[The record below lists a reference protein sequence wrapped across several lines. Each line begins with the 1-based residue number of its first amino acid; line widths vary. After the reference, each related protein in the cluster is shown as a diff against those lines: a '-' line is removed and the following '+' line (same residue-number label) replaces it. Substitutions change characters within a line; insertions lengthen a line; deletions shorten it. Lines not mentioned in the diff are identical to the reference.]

1 MAKLKAFNT
10 GKFEEK
16 VIALS
21 MYDST
26 VLTQLYQ
33 SPDNRRKIS
42 RGAAFFVKNYF
53 EQYMDSKA
61 KSMNKE
67 FHHIYEFGR
76 TGDKNSRL
84 FKGAV
89 IDAPAGATINYSF
102 INAKV
107 PNRFGYDFPRKAE
120 VMETGNPVTIRPKRK
135 QYLKFKLEDGRFVTT
150 KQSVVK
156 EPGGPVA
163 GNFTKEFNRF
173 MAVQAA
179 KILEKFKY
187 YQMIEA
193 AMIGKRRLVIP
204 RINAGMTADAVKRAK
219 IDADQIANV
228 AGVRYV

>member
-10 GKFEEK
+10 GKFPEK
-16 VIALS
+16 VMAMS

-26 VLTQLYQ
+26 VLRELYQ
-33 SPDNRRKIS
+33 SPDNKRKIS
-42 RGAAFFVKNYF
+42 RGAAYFVKNYF

-61 KSMNKE
+61 RSMRKE

-76 TGDKNSRL
+76 TGDKNARL
-84 FKGAV
+84 FKGV
-89 IDAPAGATINYSF
+89 VLDVPAGATINYSF
-102 INAKV
+102 TPARV
-107 PNRFGYDFPRKAE
+107 PNKFGYEFPNKAE
-120 VMETGNPVTIRPKRK
+120 VMEAGNSITIRPKRQ

-179 KILEKFKY
+179 KILQKFRY

-193 AMIGKRRLVIP
+193 AMISKRRLVIP
-204 RINAGMTADAVKRAK
+204 RINSGMTADAMKRAK
-219 IDADQIANV
+219 IDANQIANL
-228 AGVRYV
+228 AGIRHV